1 MDATSPE
8 TTAQARRGAPLA
20 FAGRVHS
27 AFGTGGLVAAA
38 VIVILAAAA
47 AFAPWIAPYD
57 PQAMDLAN
65 VYASPSP
72 AHWLGT
78 DALGRDLLSRL
89 IYGGRTTFIGPLG
102 VILISTVVGSA
113 MGIASAWVGGK
124 VDNVIARFLDIMFAL
139 PGIMFALVAVA
150 IYGPGLTS
158 AVIGLAISYTPY
170 CARVVRG
177 AALRERNLP
186 YIAACTVQSFSSLRI
201 CARHILPNLR
211 SLIVAQAV
219 ASLGFAVVE
228 LAGVSFLGLGV
239 QPPTPDWGVSVSIGL
254 QAALQGH
261 PAEALYAGALIILV
275 VVAFNVL
282 GDSLTARAERTRR

>member
-1 MDATSPE
+1 MDAPSMD
-8 TTAQARRGAPLA
+8 TAARRGIPLA
-20 FAGRVHS
+20 LAGRCH
-27 AFGTGGLVAAA
+27 AFFGTTGLVAVVVIVGLAA
-38 VIVILAAAA
+38 VS

-72 AHWLGT
+72 AHLLGT
-78 DALGRDLLSRL
+78 DGLGRDLLSRL

-102 VILISTVVGSA
+102 VIIISTVIGSA
-113 MGIASAWVGGK
+113 LGIASAWVGGK
-124 VDNVIARFLDIMFAL
+124 VDGIIARFLDIMFAL
-139 PGIMFALVAVA
+139 PGIIFALVAVA

-158 AVIGLAISYTPY
+158 AVLGLAVSYTPY
-170 CARVVRG
+170 CARIVRG
-177 AALRERNLP
+177 AALRERSLP
-186 YIAACTVQSFSSLRI
+186 YIAACSVQGFSSLRV
-201 CARHILPNLR
+201 CVRHILPNLR
-211 SLIVAQAV
+211 SLIIAQAV

-239 QPPTPDWGVSVSIGL
+239 QPPTPDWGVSVSVGL
-254 QAALQGH
+254 QSALQGY
-261 PAEALYAGALIILV
+261 PAEALYAGSLIILV

>member
-1 MDATSPE
+1 MDVTGVE
-8 TTAQARRGAPLA
+8 TTGRGGAPLA
-20 FAGRVHS
+20 FAGRTHAV
-27 AFGTGGLVAAA
+27 FGTNGLLALA
-38 VIVILAAAA
+38 VIVVLAAAA

-57 PQAMDLAN
+57 PQAMDLTN

-72 AHWLGT
+72 VHWLGT
-78 DALGRDLLSRL
+78 DALGRDLLSRM

-102 VILISTVVGSA
+102 VILISTLIGSA
-113 MGIASAWVGGK
+113 LGIASAWIGGK
-124 VDNVIARFLDIMFAL
+124 TDAFIARFLDIMFAL

-158 AVIGLAISYTPY
+158 AVIGLAIAYTPY
-170 CARVVRG
+170 CARIVRG

-186 YIAACTVQSFSSLRI
+186 YIAACRVQGFSSLRI
-201 CARHILPNLR
+201 CVAHILPNLR

-228 LAGVSFLGLGV
+228 LAGISFLGLGV
-239 QPPTPDWGVSVSIGL
+239 QPPTPDWGVSVAVGL

-261 PAEALYAGALIILV
+261 PGEALFAGSLIVLV

-282 GDSLTARAERTRR
+282 GDSLTARAERTPR

>member
-1 MDATSPE
+1 MDTTTFEPTS
-8 TTAQARRGAPLA
+8 RRGASLA
-20 FAGRVHS
+20 VASRIHAV
-27 AFGTGGLVAAA
+27 FGTGGLAALG
-38 VIVILAAAA
+38 VIVSLAVAA
-47 AFAPWIAPYD
+47 AFAPWVAPYD

-65 VYASPSP
+65 IYAGPSA

-102 VILISTVVGSA
+102 VIVISTIIGTA
-113 MGIASAWVGGK
+113 LGIASAWVGGK
-124 VDNVIARFLDIMFAL
+124 IDGIIARFLDIMFAL
-139 PGIMFALVAVA
+139 PGIMFALVSVA
-150 IYGPGLTS
+150 IYGPGLTA
-158 AVIGLAISYTPY
+158 AVMGLAVSYTPY

-177 AALRERNLP
+177 AAMRERSLP
-186 YIAACTVQSFSSLRI
+186 YIAACKVQSFSSLRI
-201 CARHILPNLR
+201 CVRHILPNLS

-219 ASLGFAVVE
+219 ASLGFAVME

-261 PAEALYAGALIILV
+261 PAEAFYAGALIILV

-282 GDSLTARAERTRR
+282 GDNLTARAERTPR